1 MILLNTINDD
11 DGNDHETATIFK
23 RYKFP
28 SMNNFYNFFQIS
40 FSMLSPNYSA
50 TLKSITNS
58 FSALF
63 FSKCSA
69 YAQLENGRI
78 SCFIQWRI
86 LSAVAQLPN

>member
-1 MILLNTINDD
+1 MILKWNQILNDSFELTTIYINTINDD

-28 SMNNFYNFFQIS
+28 SMNNVYNFFQIS

-50 TLKSITNS
+50 IPKSITNS

-63 FSKCSA
+63 F
-69 YAQLENGRI
+69 Q
-78 SCFIQWRI
+78 
-86 LSAVAQLPN
+86 